1 MRGIMRAPS
10 LPSFALAILVIWP
23 STAFA
28 YLDPV
33 TGSFLLQ
40 GILAGLLALG
50 VTFRKFW
57 RRVLER
63 IGIVASRRRSLKR

>member
-1 MRGIMRAPS
+1 MRALS
-10 LPSFALAILVIWP
+10 LQASFALAILLILP
-23 STAFA
+23 STAHA

-40 GILAGLLALG
+40 GILAGLIALG

-63 IGIVASRRRSLKR
+63 IGVASRRNSVKR

>member
-1 MRGIMRAPS
+1 MRALS
-10 LPSFALAILVIWP
+10 LQASFSLILLLSWP
-23 STAFA
+23 SAAHA

-33 TGSFLLQ
+33 TGSFLMQ
-40 GILAGLLALG
+40 GILAGVIALG

-63 IGIVASRRRSLKR
+63 IGVASRRDSAKR

>member
-1 MRGIMRAPS
+1 MRALS
-10 LPSFALAILVIWP
+10 LQASFALAILLMWP
-23 STAFA
+23 SAAHA

-40 GILAGLLALG
+40 GALAGLIALG

-63 IGIVASRRRSLKR
+63 IGVASRSRSPKR

>member
-1 MRGIMRAPS
+1 MRELI
-10 LPSFALAILVIWP
+10 LPASFALAIVLMWP
-23 STAFA
+23 SAGYA

-57 RRVLER
+57 RRILER
-63 IGIVASRRRSLKR
+63 IGVATRRHSIKR

>member
-1 MRGIMRAPS
+1 MRALIP
-10 LPSFALAILVIWP
+10 PASFALAILFMWP
-23 STAFA
+23 SAAYA

-40 GILAGLLALG
+40 GILAGLIALG

-57 RRVLER
+57 RRILER
-63 IGIVASRRRSLKR
+63 IGVASRRHSIKR